1 MLVFFKRSIG
11 VDPLASYFT
20 LYTSGR
26 GVATVV
32 YGGRNGARVHG
43 FDLGGSQLSRL
54 RRLLQH
60 ARLQDAPIR
69 NPSLYTYWITTDH
82 AAHRLQQGAVP
93 RSARPLLAALTAI
106 ADANHLF

>member
-20 LYTSGR
+20 LYTSGH

-43 FDLGGSQLSRL
+43 FDLGENQLRRL
-54 RRLLQH
+54 RRLLRH
-60 ARLQDAPIR
+60 TRLQNATIR
-69 NPSLYTYWITTDH
+69 NPSLYTYWVTTDNG
-82 AAHRLQQGAVP
+82 AHRLQQGAVP
-93 RSARPLLAALTAI
+93 RSARRLLGALTAI

>member
-26 GVATVV
+26 GVATIV

-43 FDLGGSQLSRL
+43 FHLGANQLRRL
-54 RRLLQH
+54 RRLLRRT
-60 ARLQDAPIR
+60 RLQDATIR
-69 NPSLYTYWITTDH
+69 NPSLYTYWVTTADG
-82 AAHRLQQGAVP
+82 AHRLQQGAVP
-93 RSARPLLAALTAI
+93 RSARPLLGALTAI
-106 ADANHLF
+106 ADANHL